1 MGVRWPKTG
10 WVAMEGGG
18 HWGFSKGPLTRDK
31 FGALPLR
38 GGHEC
43 WGEQFGP
50 HPNRCSE
57 RCRNLLRVT
66 QQVRAEEGLEPK
78 CVASQAW
85 AAFLAAQLWEVIE
98 AKRPGCP
105 Y

>member
-1 MGVRWPKTG
+1 ML
-10 WVAMEGGG
+10 GGN
-18 HWGFSKGPLTRDK
+18 SLGPIQTE
-31 FGALPLR
+31 A
-38 GGHEC
+38 
-43 WGEQFGP
+43 Q
-50 HPNRCSE
+50 

-66 QQVRAEEGLEPK
+66 QQVRAEEGLEPE

-105 Y
+105 H